1 MIDTSRHVQRFKE
14 LERVWQWVI
23 IAVTFLVLF
32 LIWSE
37 GIAPIGDAWA
47 AKSDQ
52 IELDLQRT
60 SEGGEVDRAT
70 SSAAMIYGPLELP
83 NMKAAGSLEL
93 TEIVQGILAD
103 NGITNDTFYQSQSTN
118 IKTGTLP
125 GLARPGEKL
134 ERIKGELDFE
144 SKPDVAMSIIAQL
157 EQSPVI
163 EAVSYVSIRKEGG
176 GKVRTKLTIE
186 AWVRA
191 R

>member
-1 MIDTSRHVQRFKE
+1 MFDTSRHVQRFQQ

-23 IAVTFLVLF
+23 LAVVFLILFLV
-32 LIWSE
+32 WSE
-37 GIAPIGDAWA
+37 GITPMSDGWA
-47 AKSDQ
+47 QQSDQ

-60 SEGGEVDRAT
+60 ASGAQMDRT
-70 SSAAMIYGPLELP
+70 TTSAAMIYGPLELP
-83 NMKAAGSLEL
+83 NMKPAGSLEL
-93 TEIVQGILAD
+93 TEVVQGILAD

-125 GLARPGEKL
+125 GLARAGEKL

-144 SKPDVAMSIIAQL
+144 SKPDVAMNIISQL
-157 EQSPVI
+157 EQNPVI
-163 EAVSYVSIRKEGG
+163 EAVSYVSIRKEGAG
-176 GKVRTKLTIE
+176 SVRTKLTIE

>member
-23 IAVTFLVLF
+23 LAVTFLVIF

-47 AKSDQ
+47 ERSDQ

-60 SEGGEVDRAT
+60 SGAIEIDRSAA
-70 SSAAMIYGPLELP
+70 SAAMIYGAVELP
-83 NMKAAGSLEL
+83 NTKAQGSLEL
-93 TEIVQGILAD
+93 TEVVQGILAD

-125 GLARPGEKL
+125 GLARPGEKM

-144 SKPDVAMSIIAQL
+144 STPAKAMSIISQL

-163 EAVSYVSIRKEGG
+163 EAVSYVSIRKEGA
-176 GKVRTKLTIE
+176 GKIRAKLTLE

-191 R
+191 K

>member
-23 IAVTFLVLF
+23 LAVAFLVIF

-47 AKSDQ
+47 ERSDQ

-60 SEGGEVDRAT
+60 SGGNEIDRSAA
-70 SSAAMIYGPLELP
+70 SAAMIYGPVELP
-83 NMKAAGSLEL
+83 NTKAAGSLEL
-93 TEIVQGILAD
+93 TEVVQGILAD

-125 GLARPGEKL
+125 GLARPGEKM

-144 SKPDVAMSIIAQL
+144 STPAKAMSIISQL
-157 EQSPVI
+157 EQSPII
-163 EAVSYVSIRKEGG
+163 EAVSYVSIRKEGA
-176 GKVRTKLTIE
+176 GKIRAKLTLE

-191 R
+191 K

>member
-23 IAVTFLVLF
+23 LAVTFLVIF

-47 AKSDQ
+47 ERSDQ

-60 SEGGEVDRAT
+60 SGAIEIDRSAA
-70 SSAAMIYGPLELP
+70 SAAMIYGAVELP
-83 NMKAAGSLEL
+83 NTKAQGSLEL
-93 TEIVQGILAD
+93 TEVVQGILAD

-125 GLARPGEKL
+125 GLARPGEKM

-144 SKPDVAMSIIAQL
+144 STPAKAMSIISQL
-157 EQSPVI
+157 EQSPII
-163 EAVSYVSIRKEGG
+163 EAVSYVSIRKEVA
-176 GKVRTKLTIE
+176 GKIRAKLTLE

-191 R
+191 K

>member
-23 IAVTFLVLF
+23 LAVTFLVIF

-47 AKSDQ
+47 ERSDQ

-60 SEGGEVDRAT
+60 SGAIEIDRSAA
-70 SSAAMIYGPLELP
+70 SAAMIYGAVELP
-83 NMKAAGSLEL
+83 NTKAKGSLEL
-93 TEIVQGILAD
+93 TEVVQGILAD

-125 GLARPGEKL
+125 GLARPGEKM

-144 SKPDVAMSIIAQL
+144 STPAKAMSIISQL
-157 EQSPVI
+157 EQSPII
-163 EAVSYVSIRKEGG
+163 EAVSYVSIRKEGA
-176 GKVRTKLTIE
+176 GKIRAKLTLE

-191 R
+191 K